1 MNIAEA
7 KNQIEETVE
16 GYLTRDE
23 TGAYLIAPEAQR
35 PLFLLGAPGIGKTAV
50 VGQVAR
56 ELGIGLVSYS
66 MTHHTRQSALGLPFI
81 VHKRYGDE
89 EFDVSEYTMSEIIAS
104 IYDYREEAG
113 HDRGILFLDEINSM
127 SVAMQAKLLRALQE
141 KCVRPVGSLKEEP
154 IRCRLICASNETVE
168 TLLQENR
175 MRRDL
180 FYRISDFVLTIPPLR
195 ERREDILDLSEMFI
209 RRYNREFRKNIS
221 GISPALRSRLLNGDW
236 NGNTRELEHVI
247 RNLML
252 RISELDTE
260 LTEDGYPAY
269 LPRKTKDAPFT
280 SMQIS
285 VPLPEALRRFQ
296 RELILRAL
304 EQHQWNL
311 SQTALSLGIQRQ
323 NLTQRML
330 RLGITAE

>member
-1 MNIAEA
+1 
-7 KNQIEETVE
+7 
-16 GYLTRDE
+16 
-23 TGAYLIAPEAQR
+23 
-35 PLFLLGAPGIGKTAV
+35 
-50 VGQVAR
+50 
-56 ELGIGLVSYS
+56 
-66 MTHHTRQSALGLPFI
+66 
-81 VHKRYGDE
+81 
-89 EFDVSEYTMSEIIAS
+89 
-104 IYDYREEAG
+104 
-113 HDRGILFLDEINSM
+113 M

-195 ERREDILDLSEMFI
+195 ERHEDILDLSEMFI

-269 LPRKTKDAPFT
+269 LPCKTKDAPFT

>member
-1 MNIAEA
+1 
-7 KNQIEETVE
+7 
-16 GYLTRDE
+16 
-23 TGAYLIAPEAQR
+23 
-35 PLFLLGAPGIGKTAV
+35 
-50 VGQVAR
+50 
-56 ELGIGLVSYS
+56 
-66 MTHHTRQSALGLPFI
+66 
-81 VHKRYGDE
+81 
-89 EFDVSEYTMSEIIAS
+89 
-104 IYDYREEAG
+104 
-113 HDRGILFLDEINSM
+113 
-127 SVAMQAKLLRALQE
+127 
-141 KCVRPVGSLKEEP
+141 
-154 IRCRLICASNETVE
+154 
-168 TLLQENR
+168 
-175 MRRDL
+175 
-180 FYRISDFVLTIPPLR
+180 
-195 ERREDILDLSEMFI
+195 
-209 RRYNREFRKNIS
+209 
-221 GISPALRSRLLNGDW
+221 
-236 NGNTRELEHVI
+236 
-247 RNLML
+247 ML